1 MAEQDFSGRAAI
13 ITGGTRGIG
22 LGIAAELVS
31 RGASVCITARKPDEL
46 DAAVAELDPDGSG
59 RAIAARGSADD
70 AEHQR
75 AAIDATLRSF
85 GRVDYLVNN
94 AAVNPV
100 FGPMMDYELAAVR
113 KIFEVNVVAALAWT
127 QLAWRS
133 WLKDHGGAVLNVAS
147 VGGIRTGP
155 FLGAY
160 NREQGGTDPHDPT
173 ARTGAQPRGPGERHR
188 TRGRQDEVRAGLVRE
203 GRGRRRCSLSAAA
216 TRRADGHGE
225 ARCLSALRRRIVDH
239 WTDRR
244 DRRRHLERRRRLM
257 TDRVALVTGSTSGI
271 GKAVVERFVA
281 DGLKVVINS
290 AKSVDAGQAMVAEL
304 GEDRTLYV
312 QGDISE
318 AGTAQ
323 RLLDATIARFGRL
336 DVLVNNA
343 GTTVRIAHE
352 DFATAT
358 PDVFRRLYDV
368 NVVGTWQMSVAAAPH
383 LKETGAG
390 CIVNVT
396 SLAGVRPLG
405 SSIPYAVSKAAMNHL
420 TLLMA
425 NVLAPDVRVN
435 AVAPGLVDTPWT
447 ADWTDLHEGIKF
459 MAPMQRAA
467 VPDDVAEVVATLI
480 DSTYVTGQVWVLDG
494 GLSLR

>member
-1 MAEQDFSGRAAI
+1 
-13 ITGGTRGIG
+13 
-22 LGIAAELVS
+22 
-31 RGASVCITARKPDEL
+31 
-46 DAAVAELDPDGSG
+46 
-59 RAIAARGSADD
+59 
-70 AEHQR
+70 
-75 AAIDATLRSF
+75 
-85 GRVDYLVNN
+85 
-94 AAVNPV
+94 
-100 FGPMMDYELAAVR
+100 
-113 KIFEVNVVAALAWT
+113 
-127 QLAWRS
+127 
-133 WLKDHGGAVLNVAS
+133 
-147 VGGIRTGP
+147 
-155 FLGAY
+155 
-160 NREQGGTDPHDPT
+160 
-173 ARTGAQPRGPGERHR
+173 
-188 TRGRQDEVRAGLVRE
+188 
-203 GRGRRRCSLSAAA
+203 
-216 TRRADGHGE
+216 
-225 ARCLSALRRRIVDH
+225 
-239 WTDRR
+239 
-244 DRRRHLERRRRLM
+244 M